1 MGLPLFILI
10 KMKDLTI
17 VINTEIGARYVMM
30 PSEFL
35 VSIAQANEVIFVC
48 FHEIGTG
55 KLLHTVFLFVEE
67 DEEKHIRE
75 FSNYSKKGQKQ
86 ILDDMREFI
95 IEDINNLLSENH
107 DDKNDPYPIVHRSY
121 FDHQEF
127 EKRWYTFYDMITEAL
142 EGSEEY
148 FVAQNKK
155 CLSLKKVDCF

>member
-10 KMKDLTI
+10 KMKNLTI

-55 KLLHTVFLFVEE
+55 KLLHTIFLFVEE
-67 DEEKHIRE
+67 DEENHIRG

-86 ILDDMREFI
+86 ILDDMRDFI
-95 IEDINNLLSENH
+95 IEDINNLLSETMTARMIH
-107 DDKNDPYPIVHRSY
+107 TQSYIALISTTRSL
-121 FDHQEF
+121 
-127 EKRWYTFYDMITEAL
+127 RSVGIRSTI
-142 EGSEEY
+142 
-148 FVAQNKK
+148 
-155 CLSLKKVDCF
+155 

>member
-30 PSEFL
+30 PSVF
-35 VSIAQANEVIFVC
+35 

-67 DEEKHIRE
+67 DEENHIRG
-75 FSNYSKKGQKQ
+75 FCNYSKKGQKQ
-86 ILDDMREFI
+86 ILDDMRDFI

-107 DDKNDPYPIVHRSY
+107 DGKNDPYPIVHRSY

-127 EKRWYTFYDMITEAL
+127 EKRWYTFYDMITDAL
-142 EGSEEY
+142 EGSEEN
-148 FVAQNKK
+148 FVAQHKKPQKHNKK
-155 CLSLKKVDCF
+155 NKKK

>member
-1 MGLPLFILI
+1 
-10 KMKDLTI
+10 MKNLTI

-30 PSEFL
+30 PSVFL

-67 DEEKHIRE
+67 DEENHIRG
-75 FSNYSKKGQKQ
+75 FCNYSKKGQKQ
-86 ILDDMREFI
+86 ILDDMRDFI

-107 DDKNDPYPIVHRSY
+107 DGKNDPYPIVHRSY

-127 EKRWYTFYDMITEAL
+127 EKRWYTFYDMITDAL
-142 EGSEEY
+142 EGSEEN
-148 FVAQNKK
+148 FVAQHKKPQKHNKK
-155 CLSLKKVDCF
+155 NKKKWSHT

>member
-67 DEEKHIRE
+67 DEENHIRG

-86 ILDDMREFI
+86 ILDNMREFI
-95 IEDINNLLSENH
+95 IEDINNLLGCPVRCTNFS
-107 DDKNDPYPIVHRSY
+107 S
-121 FDHQEF
+121 
-127 EKRWYTFYDMITEAL
+127 
-142 EGSEEY
+142 
-148 FVAQNKK
+148 
-155 CLSLKKVDCF
+155 LS